1 MRRGCSQK
9 RWMPAVAQGR
19 TGGERLHTLTG
30 GVVFN
35 RLETSFLRV
44 LCELAP
50 VGDSLRE
57 EQPEMASSADRAFAE
72 RRKTRLKRSKLTQQ
86 AQASAPGGCVPK
98 QV

>member
-1 MRRGCSQK
+1 MRQELLPK

-35 RLETSFLRV
+35 RLETSQLLEL
-44 LCELAP
+44 LCQLAP

-57 EQPEMASSADRAFAE
+57 LS
-72 RRKTRLKRSKLTQQ
+72 
-86 AQASAPGGCVPK
+86 
-98 QV
+98 